1 MSQGRT
7 RREKL
12 LLDVGEIMRSGLR
25 EATEPSSITQHRA
38 TRPELLNHVSA
49 EGFAPLHYACDGRI
63 TAERRAAASILARL
77 KRRLCVLHAS
87 PVSSTLVDRRPSSNG
102 GAGDDGSRQG
112 RTLKDSMLAPDR
124 VHILRWLLS
133 EPELDPRVRTP
144 RGATALHLAAQLH
157 EESQGTELTRMLV
170 RTGINIDAL
179 DAPPPS
185 TATSDDRGSSLAR
198 NVCGSPHRG
207 ASYEGSS
214 CLVSDEGRTRD
225 TYTPS
230 IGAGLDR
237 TGGGGGGGTVR
248 DSSESGDGDPTPVE
262 QEFFMQF
269 SALHYALQTGSWG
282 IADALLSAGANVR
295 PERALPPCVHVACH
309 AGAPA
314 SLVLKLL
321 ARKKSDPE
329 PTTTAGD
336 QPRVLWGDLGVPAI
350 ISPNEKTCCPY
361 YAATSL
367 FLAAGSGSAELVT
380 LLLPKYE
387 DAVTHS
393 SSNVTVKDARDVAAA
408 SVSLRGDVWSM
419 KHSPMD
425 GRNPLHAAAVG
436 GHTAVARVL
445 LDAGGARPWINAKDY
460 TGRTP
465 LGLAVDWGK
474 WRLAAVLA
482 ANDEFD
488 VR

>member
-49 EGFAPLHYACDGRI
+49 EGFTPLHYVCDGQI
-63 TAERRAAASILARL
+63 TAERGAAASILARL
-77 KRRLCVLHAS
+77 KRRWCVLQAS
-87 PVSSTLVDRRPSSNG
+87 EVPSTPIDRRQSRNG
-102 GAGDDGSRQG
+102 GAGNNGSNQV
-112 RTLKDSMLAPDR
+112 TAPKDSLSAPDR

-157 EESQGTELTRMLV
+157 EASQGTELVRMLV

-185 TATSDDRGSSLAR
+185 AAISGDHGLSLAGKM
-198 NVCGSPHRG
+198 CSSPHHG
-207 ASYEGSS
+207 ASYQGPSYLASGERRT
-214 CLVSDEGRTRD
+214 SDTS
-225 TYTPS
+225 TPS
-230 IGAGLDR
+230 IGARLDSASD
-237 TGGGGGGGTVR
+237 GGTVR
-248 DSSESGDGDPTPVE
+248 DSSGGGDGDPTPVE
-262 QEFFMQF
+262 ISVQF
-269 SALHYALQTGSWG
+269 SALHYALRAGSWE
-282 IADALLSAGANVR
+282 IADTLLSAGANVR
-295 PERALPPCVHVACH
+295 PEGALPPCVHVACH

-321 ARKKSDPE
+321 AQGQSE
-329 PTTTAGD
+329 PRPTQTADD
-336 QPRVLWGDLGVPAI
+336 QPRVLWEDLGVPAI
-350 ISPNEKTCCPY
+350 MGPNKKTCCPD

-380 LLLPKYE
+380 LLLPKYM
-387 DAVTHS
+387 DAITDS
-393 SSNVTVKDARDVAAA
+393 SSDVTGKDAQDVATAG
-408 SVSLRGDVWSM
+408 VSLPGDVWSIE
-419 KHSPMD
+419 HSPLN

-465 LGLAVDWGK
+465 LGLAVDWGR
-474 WRLAAVLA
+474 WRIAAVIA